1 MKRLILIWIVSVIG
15 VNIYSQCNSRL
26 MERAAAQS
34 GTDAL
39 YIRDFR
45 IKLDEGTMKKPSPVG
60 RFQVF
65 LNEGIRYR
73 FNVANATEYEGKAIL
88 QLYDRSRMLGSTFDT
103 EQKDDKQLFDYVCD
117 KTGSYQVLMSFSE
130 GKKGCAVGVMSMV
143 LNDTMTVPERKTAEN
158 NSKDMESLYLGIDN
172 ELNIAATNIPG
183 GSLQVSISQG
193 TITGSDGRY
202 IARVVKKGIA
212 TVRVIAL
219 NRKGNVS
226 EKDSM
231 EFMVRDLPLPIATFG
246 GLYQGMI
253 STRDIDRI
261 TEIKLEYPFEVGSNL
276 FTITEFSIFKEDNL
290 NRGEVSHSSNLTSS
304 QKILIKNLRVGER
317 FIISDIYVRGPDG
330 TTHLLKPLTFILE

>member
-1 MKRLILIWIVSVIG
+1 MNR
-15 VNIYSQCNSRL
+15 
-26 MERAAAQS
+26 
-34 GTDAL
+34 
-39 YIRDFR
+39 
-45 IKLDEGTMKKPSPVG
+45 PSPVG

-103 EQKDDKQLFDYVCD
+103 ERKTDKQLFDFVCD

-130 GKKGCAVGVMSMV
+130 GKRGCAVGVMSMV
-143 LNDTMTVPERKTAEN
+143 LSDTMTIPNRTTDEN
-158 NSKDMESLYLGIDN
+158 NTKELESLYLGIDN

-202 IARVVKKGIA
+202 IARVDKKGIA

-219 NRKGNVS
+219 DKKGNVS
-226 EKDSM
+226 EIDSM
-231 EFMVRDLPLPIATFG
+231 DFMVRDLPLPIATFG

-253 STRDIDRI
+253 SARDIDRI
-261 TEIKLEYPFEVGSNL
+261 TEIKLEYPFEVGSEL
-276 FTITEFSIFKEDNL
+276 FTVTEFSIFKETNL
-290 NRGEVSHSSNLTSS
+290 NKGEVSYSNKLTPS
-304 QKILIKNLRVGER
+304 QKALIKNLGAGER
-317 FIISDIYVRGPDG
+317 FIIRDIYVRGPDG
-330 TTHLLKPLTFILE
+330 ATHLLKPLTFILE